1 MLFYAV
7 FYFPE
12 NNNLMMKVEVKK
24 NYLEVNRFMAS
35 FMLPIRIILFAI
47 LGFFVCRLGFYIV
60 HYQTFQVLTLNEIL
74 MSFIK
79 GVQFDS
85 VTVMLACIP
94 MLAVLS
100 FPFKIIQH
108 TWVRPVATWLSGMIL
123 FILFAY
129 YIADISY
136 FGEVQRHIGAEILNL
151 SADQG
156 ALWEIAFSSRLTTT
170 VIGIVFLGLGAVI
183 WYRIVLVPTQRGIRL
198 EQSFALKL
206 LYWVGLVLLYVILFR
221 GIIFSGRPINLSDAF
236 STGKLQQAN
245 LVLNPAYVTYRES
258 RERLNQDTLEYV
270 SAQELNEF
278 VQQNPN
284 IFRWQSH
291 VQQPTGKNIVL
302 ILLESWSYKYID
314 GLSGGHYGVTPFM
327 DSLIS
332 RSQVWD
338 NYYAAGQRS
347 IIGIQA
353 ILSSVPALQNQPTL
367 GFGLE
372 LTDMSRIANIANK
385 HHYRTV
391 MMQSSERRS
400 FHMNGISHELGFKEY
415 YGKEDVPLL
424 KNYPQKQPRFGW
436 DYDALQFFV
445 RKLSE
450 GQPNKPFFS
459 FMFTGT
465 THEPFPKIGEEF
477 EVYPHDSQSE
487 NGFLNTLKY
496 SDWALQ
502 QFMQEAEKQDWYRN
516 TIFIFS
522 ADHTLNSKPDDDLLK
537 RFHIPLII
545 FTPDG
550 SLAPGHNNA
559 LASQYDLFPSIMDLL
574 GFQQPISTFG
584 RSLFSGEANP
594 FVMVNHGDTVGMITP
609 KSWVEFNEQGVLSTS
624 DKLNAQDEQALKRLK
639 LQMQYASYLLK
650 SNKWIP
656 HQH

>member
-1 MLFYAV
+1 
-7 FYFPE
+7 
-12 NNNLMMKVEVKK
+12 MMKVEVKK
-24 NYLEVNRFMAS
+24 NYSEVKRLMVS
-35 FMLPIRIILFAI
+35 FMLPIRIILFAL

-60 HYQTFQVLTLNEIL
+60 HYDTFQALTLNDIL

-85 VTVMLACIP
+85 ATVMLACVP

-100 FPFKIIQH
+100 FPFKIIHH
-108 TWVRPVATWLSGMIL
+108 TWIRPVATWLSGIIL
-123 FILFAY
+123 FVLFAY

-136 FGEVQRHIGAEILNL
+136 FGEVQHHIGAEILNL

-156 ALWEIAFSSRLTTT
+156 AMWEIAFSSRLTTT
-170 VIGIVFLGLGAVI
+170 VIGMTFLVLGAVI
-183 WYRIVLVPTQRGIRL
+183 WYHFVLVPTQRGIRL
-198 EQSFALKL
+198 SQSVALKW
-206 LYWVGLVLLYVILFR
+206 LYWVALVLLYVILFR
-221 GIIFSGRPINLSDAF
+221 GIIFSGRPINMSDAF
-236 STGKLQQAN
+236 SGGKLQQAN
-245 LVLNPAYVTYRES
+245 LALNPAYVTYRES
-258 RERLNQDTLEYV
+258 RNRLNQDMLEYV
-270 SAQELNEF
+270 SVQELNEF

-284 IFRWQSH
+284 IFRWQSQ

-372 LTDMSRIANIANK
+372 LIDMSRIADIADQ
-385 HHYRTV
+385 HHYRTI

-400 FHMNGISHELGFKEY
+400 FHMNGIAHALGFKEY

-424 KNYPQKQPRFGW
+424 KNYPQEQPRFGW

-450 GQPNKPFFS
+450 GQSDKPFFS

-477 EVYPHDSQSE
+477 EVYPHDSQGE

-522 ADHTLNSKPDDDLLK
+522 ADHTLNAKPDDDLLK

-550 SLAPGHNNA
+550 SLAPGHNKE

-584 RSLFSGEANP
+584 RSLFAGEANP
-594 FVMVNHGDTVGMITP
+594 FVMVNHGDTVGLITP
-609 KSWVEFNEQGVLSTS
+609 TAWIEFNESGILLNSKKRTTQDLEALKQAKLKIQYA
-624 DKLNAQDEQALKRLK
+624 DKLI
-639 LQMQYASYLLK
+639 K
-650 SNKWIP
+650 SNQWVLHK
-656 HQH
+656 